1 MAERFVQR
9 ERTSPPEARAV
20 SDAAG
25 KELAAHQRAM
35 PLQRLLDNGMEY
47 ADAIALHKLTTQ
59 GVPWTEAAIW
69 LAEEDLRRAEAAMAA
84 GHSLTARA
92 WYRHASASFRFA
104 QSPIIHDNDSK
115 RALYRRLIDAF
126 AMACALDDPRSE
138 KITIPYRAGAICG
151 WLMRPPRRT
160 APPIVII
167 MGGADGWREA
177 YEPAARSL
185 LERGVGV
192 LLVDGPGQGES
203 RLFHGLYLTAD
214 YHLAYS
220 AIVDF
225 LIADGRVGHAIGIYG
240 NSLGGHLA
248 AKVASADH
256 RLIAC
261 CVNGGTVRPIEIL
274 DRHPRFIER
283 FAAMLGSVDHAEA
296 RALIAGLDLSEE
308 VKQMRCPLLVL
319 HGVPDTVFTFA
330 NAQRLHEAAGSAD
343 KTLLAW
349 DDGDHCLY
357 NHAHEKNCTVADW
370 FLDRLRADNPK

>member
-1 MAERFVQR
+1 MTERFVQR
-9 ERTSPPEARAV
+9 EHPHAPGASALSE
-20 SDAAG
+20 AAG
-25 KELAAHQRAM
+25 KELAAQQRAM
-35 PLQRLLDNGMEY
+35 PIQRLLDNGMEY

-69 LAEEDLRRAEAAMAA
+69 LAEQDLRRAEAATAA

-104 QSPIIHDNDSK
+104 QSPIIQDDERK
-115 RALYRRLIDAF
+115 RTLYRRLIDAF
-126 AMACALDDPRSE
+126 ARACALDDPPSE

-151 WLMRPPRRT
+151 WLMRPLRRT

-177 YEPAARSL
+177 YEPAAHCL
-185 LERGVGV
+185 LERGVAI

-220 AIVDF
+220 AIIDF
-225 LIADGRVGHAIGIYG
+225 LIAEKRLGGAVGIYG
-240 NSLGGHLA
+240 NSLGGHFA

-256 RLIAC
+256 RISAC

-274 DRHPRFIER
+274 DRYPRFIER

-296 RALIAGLDLSEE
+296 RALMARLDLSEE
-308 VKQMRCPLLVL
+308 VKQMSCPLLVL

-330 NAQRLHEAAGSAD
+330 NARSLYEAAGSAD

-357 NHAHEKNCTVADW
+357 NHANEKNWMVADW
-370 FLDRLRADNPK
+370 FSGRLCG

>member
-9 ERTSPPEARAV
+9 EHSPPPDARAL
-20 SDAAG
+20 SEADSR
-25 KELAAHQRAM
+25 ELAAQQRAM
-35 PLQRLLDNGMEY
+35 PVQRLLDNGMEY
-47 ADAIALHKLTTQ
+47 ADAVALHALTTR
-59 GVPWTEAAIW
+59 GVPWIDAATW
-69 LAEEDLRRAEAAMAA
+69 LAEQDLQRAEAAEAA
-84 GHSLTARA
+84 GHSLTARG

-104 QSPIIHDNDSK
+104 QSPIVQDSERK
-115 RALYRRLIDAF
+115 RILYRRLVDAF
-126 AMACALDDPRSE
+126 AKACALDDPPGE
-138 KITIPYRAGAICG
+138 KISIPYGASAICG
-151 WLMRPPRRT
+151 WLMRPPRRA
-160 APPIVII
+160 APPTVII

-177 YEPAARSL
+177 YETAARCL

-220 AIVDF
+220 VIIDF
-225 LIADGRVGHAIGIYG
+225 LIAEKRLSGAVGIYG

-248 AKVASADH
+248 AKVASAD
-256 RLIAC
+256 RRISAC

-274 DRHPRFIER
+274 DRYPRFIER
-283 FAAMLGSVDHAEA
+283 FAAMLGTIDHAEA
-296 RALIAGLDLSEE
+296 RAVMAQFDLSTE
-308 VKQMRCPLLVL
+308 VKQLSCPLLVL

-330 NAQRLHEAAGSAD
+330 NARSLYAAAGSVD

-357 NHAHEKNCTVADW
+357 NHAHEKNSLVADW
-370 FLDRLRADNPK
+370 FADRFGAG